1 MKAMKTVEEI
11 TDKAEVFVIE
21 KNYIHSGLADRPRI
35 ISWIAEFAVAHA
47 NDAVADE
54 KARLLKRYRARIKR
68 LRADDAETHRIQ
80 IEVKDDRIEAER
92 AKNAALVAA
101 AELVIKRNWERINGD
116 GSDYSLF
123 SQAIG
128 NLGDAIAANE
138 NGGAND

>member
-47 NDAVADE
+47 NDAIADTKAFYESLFADLKKSDMQLVEIYAQAEVGRLQAE
-54 KARLLKRYRARIKR
+54 K
-68 LRADDAETHRIQ
+68 
-80 IEVKDDRIEAER
+80 
-92 AKNAALVAA
+92 KNAALVAA